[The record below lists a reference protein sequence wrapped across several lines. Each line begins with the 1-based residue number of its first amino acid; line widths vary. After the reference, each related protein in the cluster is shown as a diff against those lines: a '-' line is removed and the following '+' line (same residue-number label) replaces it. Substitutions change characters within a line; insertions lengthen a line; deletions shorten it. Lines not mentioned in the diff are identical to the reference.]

1 MTGPRGRQANCG
13 ERLLERLAERGV
25 DQVFGIPGNHT
36 VELYRGFEAAGIGHL
51 TCRHEQGAAFMADGY
66 ARASGRVGVCVL
78 ISGPGLLNA
87 ATAIA
92 QARADSVPLLVISG
106 VAARGDLGMGRGVLH
121 ELPDQHAT
129 AASFCRWSHT
139 LLDSGNLD
147 AVLERAFN
155 QFSAARPGPVHLE
168 IPLDLM
174 AAPAAVATASLAPAA
189 LPPAP
194 NARGIAE
201 ASAWLQAASSPLLL
215 LGGGAQNAQPSV
227 VKLAERLDAPVLNT
241 VNGKGVCPADH
252 PLAVGGSPSVP
263 ALAAALA
270 QADVVL
276 ALGTEFS
283 ETDYDLLM
291 TGAPEYAGRLI
302 RVDIDPDQLSANRS
316 ASLALLADVGQAADA
331 LLAELGEGVIGND
344 SPGRQRA
351 IALRQALAD
360 AEHNHPDTQA
370 FLDTLAEASGEA
382 VIVGDSA
389 RPTYYASWQLERQ
402 RPRRYF
408 HSVSGFGT
416 LGYALPAA
424 FGAALAHDGGAVAL
438 LGDGGMQFTLPELS
452 TGAQAGL
459 AVPVVVWNNQGYGEI
474 ANSMKG
480 QGVAAGSTVVRSPD
494 FAAAAQAHHC
504 AYAQPR
510 DLAALGNAVR
520 QALQG
525 DRPTVIE
532 VDESDFL
539 SQPAGDWYP

>member
-1 MTGPRGRQANCG
+1 MKGPEERQGNCG
-13 ERLLERLAERGV
+13 ERLLARLAERGV
-25 DQVFGIPGNHT
+25 DRVFGIPGNHT
-36 VELYRGFEAAGIGHL
+36 VELYRGFEAAGIEHL

-106 VAARGDLGMGRGVLH
+106 VAARGDLAMGRGVLH

-139 LLDSGNLD
+139 LLDTANLD
-147 AVLERAFN
+147 TVLERAFHW
-155 QFSAARPGPVHLE
+155 FSAARPGPVHLE

-174 AAPAAVATASLAPAA
+174 AAPAPPAKRPLAPAA

-194 NARGIAE
+194 NAQGVAE
-201 ASAWLQAASSPLLL
+201 AAAWLKAASSPLVL
-215 LGGGAQNAQPSV
+215 LGGGAQNAQPAV

-241 VNGKGVCPADH
+241 VNGKGICPPGH
-252 PLAVGGSPSVP
+252 PLAVGASPSVP

-270 QADVVL
+270 EADVVL

-291 TGAPEYAGRLI
+291 AGAPDFAGRLI
-302 RVDIDPDQLSANRS
+302 RVDIDPDQLNANRS
-316 ASLALLADVGQAADA
+316 ANLALLADAGQTAEA
-331 LLAELGEGVIGND
+331 LLTELGEPSAASD
-344 SPGRQRA
+344 SQGRRRA
-351 IALRQALAD
+351 AALRQAAAN
-360 AEHNHPDTQA
+360 AEHHHPDMQA
-370 FLDTLAEASGEA
+370 FLDTLAEAAGDA

-424 FGAALAHDGGAVAL
+424 FGAALAHDGGALAL
-438 LGDGGMQFTLPELS
+438 LGDGGMQFTLAELS

-459 AVPVVVWNNQGYGEI
+459 AVPVVVWNNRGYGEI
-474 ANSMKG
+474 AESMAG
-480 QGVAAGSTVVRSPD
+480 RGVAAGSTAVRAPD
-494 FAAAAQAHHC
+494 FAAVAQAHYC
-504 AYAQPR
+504 AYARPR
-510 DLAALGNAVR
+510 DLQALGHAVR

-532 VDESDFL
+532 VEEDDFL
-539 SQPAGDWYP
+539 SRSAGDWYR